1 MKTSVPHF
9 LPACSTSVLQTI
21 LLYYYVIMKRQFF
34 TFVVRWILNSFG
46 LWVAVRIFGT
56 GYSDQQ
62 LTEGFVVFLI
72 AGLIFSVVNAVLKP
86 IAIILALPAIL
97 VTLGLFTI
105 IVNGLMVYISLKLA
119 PGLSMTFWNSVLTG
133 LVLSL
138 VNYIVSSALELEYVR
153 VREEKS

>member
-1 MKTSVPHF
+1 
-9 LPACSTSVLQTI
+9 
-21 LLYYYVIMKRQFF
+21 MKRQFF

-46 LWVAVRIFGT
+46 LWIAVRIFGT
-56 GYSDQQ
+56 GFSDEQ
-62 LTEGFVVFLI
+62 LTAGFAVFLL
-72 AGLIFSVVNAVLKP
+72 AGLIFSVVNTVLKP

-119 PGLSMTFWNSVLTG
+119 PGLQMTFWNSVLTG
-133 LVLSL
+133 LVLRL

-153 VREEKS
+153 AREERS

>member
-1 MKTSVPHF
+1 M
-9 LPACSTSVLQTI
+9 
-21 LLYYYVIMKRQFF
+21 
-34 TFVVRWILNSFG
+34 
-46 LWVAVRIFGT
+46 RIFGT

-62 LTEGFVVFLI
+62 LTEGFVVFLV
-72 AGLIFSVVNAVLKP
+72 AGLIFSVVNAILKP

-119 PGLSMTFWNSVLTG
+119 PGLQMTFWNSVLTG

-153 VREEKS
+153 AREERS

>member
-1 MKTSVPHF
+1 
-9 LPACSTSVLQTI
+9 
-21 LLYYYVIMKRQFF
+21 MKRQFF

-46 LWVAVRIFGT
+46 LWIAVRIFGT

-62 LTEGFVVFLI
+62 LSEGIAVFLF
-72 AGLIFSVVNAVLKP
+72 AGLIFSVMNAVLRP
-86 IAIILALPAIL
+86 IVIILSLPAIL

-119 PGLSMTFWNSVLTG
+119 PGLSMTFWHSVLTG

-138 VNYIVSSALELEYVR
+138 VNYIVSSALELEYR
-153 VREEKS
+153 RTREEKM